1 MENLAN
7 NTSSTDLTLIDEN
20 GKTLITSQ
28 ELDYFPDDIVT
39 AITQPSELK
48 RITDLTSNIFKGYAS
63 TPNKTVELLFKP
75 EIKKGLDSG
84 VFSMMKTK
92 SGETLA
98 DAIDNG
104 TKKII
109 GKARII
115 EGGKLK
121 QLAAGSFQLLSIIV
135 AQSHLEDINRALYGL
150 KSSID
155 DIKDIMEND
164 KLAKVHGRIS
174 YIEGLVEKLRAGD
187 FGDVVSQQI
196 KNKIEDTISDANEW
210 QSSILLDVG
219 TLISNLEKQQDED
232 RFGTGTTYKN
242 IRSRIESLKPIVLR
256 RNMILRLASLLSYLG
271 ACIDPTAKEFSS
283 FKIKSDNWNELLEKF
298 LDVTLSRINTLL
310 KDSRF
315 NSDEILELRRD
326 KIKEIALSS
335 ISIAKSDQASYDI
348 NHIGLQHSI
357 KKMVSG
363 SGKFRLAVS
372 FDTNGIV
379 NKAGIID

>member
-1 MENLAN
+1 MGNLAN
-7 NTSSTDLTLIDEN
+7 NTSSTDLTLIDEG

-98 DAIDNG
+98 DAIDKG
-104 TKKII
+104 TQKIV

-121 QLAAGSFQLLSIIV
+121 QLAVGSFQLISIIV

-155 DIKDIMEND
+155 DIKDMMEND

-187 FGDVVSQQI
+187 FEEVVSQQI

-210 QSSILLDVG
+210 QSSILLDIG

-232 RFGTGTTYKN
+232 KFGTGTTYKN
-242 IRSRIESLKPIVLR
+242 IRSRVESLKAIVLR

-283 FKIKSDNWNELLEKF
+283 FKIDSDKWNELLEKF
-298 LDVTLSRINTLL
+298 FDVTLSRINILL
-310 KDSRF
+310 KNSKF

-348 NHIGLQHSI
+348 NHIRLQNSI
-357 KKMVSG
+357 KKIVSG

-372 FDTNGIV
+372 FDANGIV